1 MHYYVRYYIDY
12 ARKNLPIVDDRKS
25 ICIKIRGPIADTVAT
40 YIGEKKNHSFPSA
53 IECKNKKNPRKER
66 KEKRRGGKRGKKS
79 EDVDDNLISE
89 IIAIVTDRAICNLR
103 YVMLASYRRR
113 KRIVGN

>member
-25 ICIKIRGPIADTVAT
+25 ICIKIHGPIADTVAT
-40 YIGEKKNHSFPSA
+40 YIGEKKTTRFLLRSSA
-53 IECKNKKNPRKER
+53 KIRKIGEKKGK
-66 KEKRRGGKRGKKS
+66 KKGGGKRGKKS